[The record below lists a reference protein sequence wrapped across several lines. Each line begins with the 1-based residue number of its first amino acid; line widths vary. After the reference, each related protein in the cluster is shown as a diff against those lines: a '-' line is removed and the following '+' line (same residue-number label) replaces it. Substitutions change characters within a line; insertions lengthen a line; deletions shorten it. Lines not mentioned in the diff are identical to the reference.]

1 MRRISPFTI
10 ILSMVVLMV
19 VGAAMIPLLSIQYQP
34 TQKSQTLSVNYQWGG
49 ASARVVEQEITS
61 KLEGLFAPISGI
73 NKISSVSRK
82 GGGTI
87 KLTFKDD
94 ANLDALRFEISSKIR
109 QIYSQLPD
117 GASYP
122 TLSSSTGGEYTPP
135 MLVYTINADLP
146 TWQIQELAERMIAD
160 PLSRIE
166 GVKQVS
172 VSGATPFEWVITFDP
187 EKCAVAGIKSSEIQ
201 QAIVIHTSVSELGMA
216 ANEFDEQMSVVLK
229 SSDSRPD
236 EWDRIAIKNV
246 DGRMV
251 ALSDI
256 ATIEYR
262 QAQPNYYYRL
272 NGLNNINMTI
282 TPEKNVNTLRLSDEL
297 KERVKQISETL
308 PQGYSISLVDDSSVY
323 VRTELEKIYLRSGLS
338 ILILLLFVFLVS
350 RNLRYLFL
358 IVITLIANVLLA
370 FIFYNIFQLE
380 IHLYSL
386 AGITV
391 SLGLVID
398 TSIIMIDHYGRYRNL
413 KVFLA
418 ILAALLTTIGALSIV
433 LFLPEDQR
441 ANLVDFSAVIVINLI
456 VSMFI
461 SLFFIPA
468 LLEKI
473 SMKSSF
479 VRKRKS
485 SRSLRRIAKLSRW
498 YERWILWS
506 KRHKWVYVVVIL
518 LGFGIPVQLL
528 PSKLGEPKYYGA
540 PVDSLTKWEKFYNE
554 TIGGEFYQSKVKKWL
569 EPALGGSMRLFA
581 NSALTGGGGFREES
595 GRTYLYIK
603 AALPEGC
610 TIHQLNDAI
619 RDMESFLSGFDEIE
633 AFQTVVSS
641 YDNAQITVT
650 FKPEADKSGFPYLLK
665 DLSSSKAISLG
676 GATWGV
682 YGVGQGFSNNV
693 SSGWK
698 SNSISLSG
706 YNYEQLYRYAQM
718 LSDSISLNPRVSGVE
733 ITGEIVWG
741 SKGNSTEY
749 YLDFNFEK
757 FALYKVNP
765 GEYYKAIEQNL
776 YVTPLPSVYK
786 DGVRENVVLMSGGI
800 ENFDVWHLGNDILKV
815 EDNHVKLS
823 ELGSIAKRRS
833 GNNIYK
839 DNQEYKLIVAF
850 DFVGSSELASRF
862 VKRSSEKLTAI
873 LPLGY
878 KVVDTTD
885 GWWNQNRGIQY
896 VLLLLIATIIYF
908 ICSILFESLLQPL
921 VIIAM
926 IPISFIG
933 VFITFWLFDL
943 KFDQGGF
950 ASFVLLSGLV
960 VNAGIYIINEY
971 NQIGNNGVRQY
982 MRAYNRKIIPILLTV
997 ISTVLGMVPFVVV
1010 SREPFWFSFA
1020 AGAMGGMVFSVVAI
1034 VVVMPIFLRLKQ
1046 RKIACRRV
1054 GQNSIE

>member
-1 MRRISPFTI
+1 MRRISPFSV
-10 ILSMVVLMV
+10 ILSMVVLMII
-19 VGAAMIPLLSIQYQP
+19 GAAMIPLLGIQYQP
-34 TQKSQTLSVNYQWGG
+34 TKKSQTLSVNYSWSG
-49 ASARVVEQEITS
+49 ASARVIEQEITS

-73 NKISSVSRK
+73 KDINSVSRK
-82 GGGTI
+82 NGGTI
-87 KLTFKDD
+87 SLGFKED

-109 QIYSQLPD
+109 QVYPQLPE

-122 TLSSSTGGEYTPP
+122 SLSSSTSGEYTPP
-135 MLVYTINADLP
+135 MLIYTINADLP
-146 TWQIQELAERMIAD
+146 TWQIQELAERTIAD

-187 EKCAVAGIKSSEIQ
+187 DRCVVAGITSSEIQ
-201 QAIVIHTSVSELGMA
+201 QAITNNSAVRELGLTQ
-216 ANEFDEQMSVVLK
+216 NELNEQTSVVLK
-229 SSDSRPD
+229 SNNSRPD
-236 EWDRIAIKNV
+236 EWGSIAIKNV
-246 DGRMV
+246 EGRIIT
-251 ALSDI
+251 LSDI

-262 QAQPNYYYRL
+262 QAQPSYYYRL

-297 KERVKQISETL
+297 KTKVKQISDAL
-308 PQGYSISLVDDSSVY
+308 PEGYSVSLVDDSSIY
-323 VRTELEKIYLRSGLS
+323 IRTELEKIYLRSGLS

-350 RNLRYLFL
+350 RNLRYLLL
-358 IVITLIANVLLA
+358 IVITLIANILVA
-370 FIFYNIFQLE
+370 FILYNIFQLE

-413 KVFLA
+413 KVFIA

-433 LFLPEDQR
+433 LFLPYDQR

-456 VSMFI
+456 VSMLI

-473 SMKSSF
+473 SVKSF

-485 SRSLRRIAKLSRW
+485 SKSLRRIAKSAYL
-498 YERWILWS
+498 YKRWILWS
-506 KRHKWVYVVVIL
+506 KRHKWVYIMVLL

-528 PSKLGEPKYYGA
+528 PPKLGQPKYYGA
-540 PVDSLTKWEKFYNE
+540 PVDTLTKWGEFYNE
-554 TIGGEFYQSKVKKWL
+554 TIGGELYQNKIKKWA
-569 EPALGGSMRLFA
+569 EPILGGSMRLFA
-581 NSALTGGGGFREES
+581 NNALSGGNGFREES
-595 GRTYLYIK
+595 SRTYLYIN

-610 TIHQLNDAI
+610 TIHQLNDVI
-619 RDMESFLSGFDEIE
+619 KDMESFLSGFDEVE
-633 AFQTVVSS
+633 AFQTSVYS
-641 YDNAQITVT
+641 YNNARITVT
-650 FKPEADKSGFPYLLK
+650 FKPEADKGGFPYTLK
-665 DLSSSKAISLG
+665 DLASGKAISLG

-698 SNSISLSG
+698 SNSITLTG
-706 YNYEQLYRYAQM
+706 YNYEQLYRYAQN
-718 LSDSISLNPRVSGVE
+718 LSDSLAVNPRVSGVE
-733 ITGEIVWG
+733 IAGQITWG
-741 SKGNSTEY
+741 ASSTFTEY

-757 FALYKVNP
+757 FSLYKVNP
-765 GEYYKAIEQNL
+765 SEYYQAIEQNL
-776 YVTPLPSVYK
+776 YTTTLPSVYK
-786 DGVRENVVLMSGGI
+786 EGVRENVVLVSSGV
-800 ENFDVWHLGNDILKV
+800 EDFDVWHLGSDILRV
-815 EDNHVKLS
+815 GENNVKLS

-833 GNNIYK
+833 GNNIHK

-850 DFVGSSELASRF
+850 DFVGSSELAQRF
-862 VKRSSEKLTAI
+862 VKRNSDRLKSF

-878 KVVDTTD
+878 KVKDNED
-885 GWWNQNRGIQY
+885 GWWGENRGIQY
-896 VLLLLIATIIYF
+896 ALLLLIAAIIYF
-908 ICSILFESLLQPL
+908 ICAVLFESLLQPL

-926 IPISFIG
+926 IPVSFIG
-933 VFITFWLFDL
+933 VFLTFWLFDL

-971 NQIGNNGVRQY
+971 NQIGKHGVGQY
-982 MRAYNRKIIPILLTV
+982 LRAYNRKIIPILLTI
-997 ISTVLGMVPFVVV
+997 ISTVLGMIPFVVV

-1020 AGAMGGMVFSVVAI
+1020 SGAMGGMVFSVIAI
-1034 VVVMPIFLRLKQ
+1034 VIVMPIFLRLK
-1046 RKIACRRV
+1046 RY
-1054 GQNSIE
+1054 